1 MNQMQKNAHLVFGIF
16 GNVTALFLFLAPMIT
31 FWRIIKTKSTEQFS
45 GIPYVMTLLNCLL
58 SAWYG
63 LPFVSKNNLLV
74 STINGTG
81 AGIEVIYVLIFIVY
95 APKKEKTKIL
105 GLFAFVLTFF
115 AAVALISLLA
125 LHGNTRKLF
134 CGFATAVF
142 SIIMYGSPL
151 SIMIMPQPLD
161 PVSVIFSMITPKKK
175 LFSRTVITTKSV
187 EFMPFFLSLFC
198 FLCGTSWFI
207 YGLLGNDPFVYV
219 NNGFGSFLGALQL
232 ILYFIYRKNK
242 GKGKGENEIKS
253 TSAVSVEL
261 GLPDKPNTN
270 GAQNSHV

>member
-1 MNQMQKNAHLVFGIF
+1 FCVETLNKMQNTAHLVFGIF
-16 GNVTALFLFLAPMIT
+16 GNATALFLFLAPLIT
-31 FWRIIKTKSTEQFS
+31 FWRIIKSKSTEQFS

-63 LPFVSKNNLLV
+63 IPLVSKNNLLV

-81 AGIEVIYVLIFIVY
+81 AGIEIIYVLIFIVY
-95 APKKEKTKIL
+95 APKKERTKIL

-115 AAVALISLLA
+115 AAVVLISLLA
-125 LHGNTRKLF
+125 LHGNARKLF
-134 CGFATAVF
+134 CGFAAAVF

-151 SIMIMPQPLD
+151 SIM
-161 PVSVIFSMITPKKK
+161 
-175 LFSRTVITTKSV
+175 RTVIRTKSV

-207 YGLLGNDPFVYV
+207 FGLIGMDPFVYV

-242 GKGKGENEIKS
+242 GNGKGKNENKN
-253 TSAVSVEL
+253 TAVVSVEL
-261 GLPDKPNTN
+261 GF
-270 GAQNSHV
+270 S

>member
-1 MNQMQKNAHLVFGIF
+1 MNQMQKTAHLVFGIF
-16 GNVTALFLFLAPMIT
+16 GNATALFLFLAPMIT
-31 FWRIIKTKSTEQFS
+31 FWRIIKSKSTEQFS
-45 GIPYVMTLLNCLL
+45 GIPYVMTLMNCLL

-63 LPFVSKNNLLV
+63 LPLVSKNNLLV

-81 AGIEVIYVLIFIVY
+81 AGIEIIYVLIFIVY
-95 APKKEKTKIL
+95 APKKERTKIL

-125 LHGNTRKLF
+125 LHGNPRKLF

-151 SIMIMPQPLD
+151 SIM
-161 PVSVIFSMITPKKK
+161 
-175 LFSRTVITTKSV
+175 RTVIRTKSV

-207 YGLLGNDPFVYV
+207 FGLLGNDPFVYV

-232 ILYFIYRKNK
+232 ILYFIYRRNK
-242 GKGKGENEIKS
+242 GKGKNENKNKN
-253 TSAVSVEL
+253 SAVVSMEL
-261 GLPDKPNTN
+261 GLPKEPNKDEELSNTN
-270 GAQNSHV
+270 GAQNGHV

>member
-1 MNQMQKNAHLVFGIF
+1 MNQMQKTAHSVFGIF

-31 FWRIIKTKSTEQFS
+31 FWRIIKSKSTEQFS
-45 GIPYVMTLLNCLL
+45 GIPYVMTLMNCLL
-58 SAWYG
+58 SFWYG
-63 LPFVSKNNLLV
+63 LPLVSKDNLLV

-81 AGIEVIYVLIFIVY
+81 AVIEVIYVLIFIVY

-134 CGFATAVF
+134 CGFAAAVF

-151 SIMIMPQPLD
+151 SIM
-161 PVSVIFSMITPKKK
+161 
-175 LFSRTVITTKSV
+175 RTVIRTKSV
-187 EFMPFFLSLFC
+187 EFMPFLLSLFC

-207 YGLLGNDPFVYV
+207 FGLLGMDPFVYV
-219 NNGFGSFLGALQL
+219 NNGFGSFLGTLQL

-242 GKGKGENEIKS
+242 GKSKNENKS
-253 TSAVSVEL
+253 TCVVSVEL
-261 GLPDKPNTN
+261 GLPDEPNEDKELSNTN
-270 GAQNSHV
+270 GAQNGHV